1 MIRKRKKK
9 WLGAVISGVAG
20 IASSLINGQ
29 QQANAQK
36 RALLE
41 QERLQTK
48 QNALQNAANLTS
60 KYADKS
66 YADAMQDKISFKAGG
81 KTKDRVAI
89 AKRFACGGRK
99 KRNLGGFT
107 ANPNNIITSDNNLLN
122 MSNSRSMARMGAK
135 YKRKCSK

>member
-1 MIRKRKKK
+1 MVKRKKK

-20 IASSLINGQ
+20 IASSLISGQ
-29 QQANAQK
+29 QQASAQR

-41 QERLQTK
+41 QERLQNE
-48 QNALQNAANLTS
+48 QNALQNAINLTNQYS
-60 KYADKS
+60 DTS
-66 YADAMQDKISFKAGG
+66 YIDEMQNKITFKAGG

-99 KRNLGGFT
+99 KKSLGGFN
-107 ANPNNIITSDNNLLN
+107 ANASNIIHSDNNLFN
-122 MSNSRSMARMGAK
+122 MGNNRSMARMGTK